1 MFKDYF
7 KPETDEFTI
16 EVIKEDQKQA
26 KITDKI
32 TETSSDL
39 DQIKKDLRKAGLKIK
54 NISPTNFGTEIIFFT
69 KTDAEDAG
77 NIIGTD
83 KVKNNSVFVG

>member
-26 KITDKI
+26 KII
-32 TETSSDL
+32 ETFSDL

-69 KTDAEDAG
+69 KTDATDAS

>member
-16 EVIKEDQKQA
+16 EVIKET
-26 KITDKI
+26 ITDKI